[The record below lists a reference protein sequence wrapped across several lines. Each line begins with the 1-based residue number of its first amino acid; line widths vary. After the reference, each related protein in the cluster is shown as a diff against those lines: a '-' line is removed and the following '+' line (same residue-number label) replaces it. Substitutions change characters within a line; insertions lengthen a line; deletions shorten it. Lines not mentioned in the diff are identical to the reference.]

1 MPQKQNTGGK
11 KRLSNGYKGSQDMG
25 KPFFLLLVG
34 GLGQSIT
41 CGSRCVKLEAKDA
54 DKFPRKR
61 SE

>member
-1 MPQKQNTGGK
+1 
-11 KRLSNGYKGSQDMG
+11 MG

-41 CGSRCVKLEAKDA
+41 RGSRCVKLEAKDA